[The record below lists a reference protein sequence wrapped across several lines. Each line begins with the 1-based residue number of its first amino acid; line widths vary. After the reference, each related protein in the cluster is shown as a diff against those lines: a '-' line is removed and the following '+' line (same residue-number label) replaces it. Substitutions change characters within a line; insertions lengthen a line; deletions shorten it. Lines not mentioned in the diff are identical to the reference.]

1 MHACGSFVEAVI
13 SLTEAVV
20 IVLPNHHHTH
30 THTHTD
36 NDVLTYS

>member
-1 MHACGSFVEAVI
+1 MHACGSFIEAVI

-20 IVLPNHHHTH
+20 IVLPNHH
-30 THTHTD
+30 THTD